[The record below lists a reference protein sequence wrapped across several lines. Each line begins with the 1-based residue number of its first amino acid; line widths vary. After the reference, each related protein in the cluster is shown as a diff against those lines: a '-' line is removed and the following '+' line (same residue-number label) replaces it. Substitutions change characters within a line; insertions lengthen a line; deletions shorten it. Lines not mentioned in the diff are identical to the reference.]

1 MAVIQLFNKDTKF
14 IDILTGCIPG
24 VVVWLFS
31 RWSEGAIGEG
41 DAFVIGGLGM
51 VIGWRM
57 VCSVCFTACL
67 LCASVAVYLLLGRKD
82 GKRMELPFMP
92 FSGCSLFDELLVNR
106 KDFLV
111 LREGDAVNRQ
121 YKGSMTVEAAVVVPM
136 VIFILAA
143 VIYLCFFSF
152 MTGLFC
158 KATV

>member
-1 MAVIQLFNKDTKF
+1 MFIIKRFLLKGFLLLTYPVIADLRKRQFYVWAVIQLFNKDTKF

-24 VVVWLFS
+24 AVVWLFS

-92 FSGCSLFDELLVNR
+92 FL
-106 KDFLV
+106 
-111 LREGDAVNRQ
+111 AV
-121 YKGSMTVEAAVVVPM
+121 A
-136 VIFILAA
+136 
-143 VIYLCFFSF
+143 YL
-152 MTGLFC
+152 MNYW
-158 KATV
+158 

>member
-1 MAVIQLFNKDTKF
+1 MFIIKRFLLKGFLLLTYPVIADLRKGQFYVWPVIAMSILMAVIQLFNKDTKF

-92 FSGCSLFDELLVNR
+92 FL
-106 KDFLV
+106 
-111 LREGDAVNRQ
+111 AV
-121 YKGSMTVEAAVVVPM
+121 A
-136 VIFILAA
+136 
-143 VIYLCFFSF
+143 YL
-152 MTGLFC
+152 MNYW
-158 KATV
+158 

>member
-1 MAVIQLFNKDTKF
+1 MFIIKRFLLKGFLLLTYPVIADQRKRQFYVWPVIAMSILMAVIQLFNKDTKF

-57 VCSVCFTACL
+57 VCSVCFTASL

-92 FSGCSLFDELLVNR
+92 FL
-106 KDFLV
+106 
-111 LREGDAVNRQ
+111 AV
-121 YKGSMTVEAAVVVPM
+121 A
-136 VIFILAA
+136 
-143 VIYLCFFSF
+143 YL
-152 MTGLFC
+152 MNYW
-158 KATV
+158 

>member
-1 MAVIQLFNKDTKF
+1 MFIIKRFLLKGFLLLTYPVIADLRKRQFYVWPVIAMSILMAVIQLFNKDTKF

-67 LCASVAVYLLLGRKD
+67 LCASVAVYLLLGRKG

-92 FSGCSLFDELLVNR
+92 FL
-106 KDFLV
+106 
-111 LREGDAVNRQ
+111 AV
-121 YKGSMTVEAAVVVPM
+121 A
-136 VIFILAA
+136 
-143 VIYLCFFSF
+143 YL
-152 MTGLFC
+152 MNYW
-158 KATV
+158 

>member
-1 MAVIQLFNKDTKF
+1 MFIIKIFLLNGFLLLTYPVIADLRKRKFYVWPVIAMSILMAVIQLFNKDTKF

-92 FSGCSLFDELLVNR
+92 FH
-106 KDFLV
+106 
-111 LREGDAVNRQ
+111 AV
-121 YKGSMTVEAAVVVPM
+121 A
-136 VIFILAA
+136 
-143 VIYLCFFSF
+143 
-152 MTGLFC
+152 
-158 KATV
+158 

>member
-1 MAVIQLFNKDTKF
+1 MFIIKRFLLKGFLLLTYPVIADQRKRQFYVWPVIAMSILMAVIQLFNKDTKF

-24 VVVWLFS
+24 AVVWLFS

-92 FSGCSLFDELLVNR
+92 FL
-106 KDFLV
+106 
-111 LREGDAVNRQ
+111 AV
-121 YKGSMTVEAAVVVPM
+121 A
-136 VIFILAA
+136 
-143 VIYLCFFSF
+143 YL
-152 MTGLFC
+152 MNYW
-158 KATV
+158 